1 MELARRRVA
10 STIQRMDRIF
20 RSVRSRI
27 AQHQEKRKER
37 IIRRGLPFEI
47 GLLVR
52 RKLQPA
58 ERRLGKLSPYESPR
72 YEIIKK
78 RGDTYWC
85 RQLETKNPRIIQ
97 RHYDDLEV
105 ASETVLSWE
114 KNRI

>member
-37 IIRRGLPFEI
+37 IIPRGLPFEI

-52 RKLQPA
+52 RKLQPV
-58 ERRLGKLSPYESPR
+58 ERRLGKRSSYKSPR
-72 YEIIKK
+72 NEKTGRYLLVPTV
-78 RGDTYWC
+78 GDKEPTNYT
-85 RQLETKNPRIIQ
+85 ET
-97 RHYDDLEV
+97 L
-105 ASETVLSWE
+105 
-114 KNRI
+114 